1 VLDSLDTL
9 MAQKARSFARMGVGN
24 LFALPGYAEF
34 YRSLAADPATRPL
47 VHVSRLDVGATP
59 AAVNLG
65 LIYRGCYYYLL
76 ASYDDGE
83 AARFGPGAAH
93 LHEIMRYAI
102 ERGCA
107 VFDFTIGD
115 ESYKR
120 DWCDSELVLYDH
132 IAAASW
138 RGALVAM
145 PLLALQ
151 RLKRRIK
158 RTPALWSLASKAR
171 ALAGALKR

>member
-1 VLDSLDTL
+1 
-9 MAQKARSFARMGVGN
+9 
-24 LFALPGYAEF
+24 
-34 YRSLAADPATRPL
+34 
-47 VHVSRLDVGATP
+47 
-59 AAVNLG
+59 
-65 LIYRGCYYYLL
+65 L

-115 ESYKR
+115 ENYKR